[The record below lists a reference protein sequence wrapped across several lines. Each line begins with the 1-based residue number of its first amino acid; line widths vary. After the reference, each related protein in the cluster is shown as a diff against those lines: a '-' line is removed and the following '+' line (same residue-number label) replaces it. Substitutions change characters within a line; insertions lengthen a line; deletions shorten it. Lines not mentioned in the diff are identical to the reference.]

1 MHKTLLALL
10 ALLASGGLVAGC
22 GSSSSNT
29 TTSSSSSSTTQAA
42 SSSPTTSAAP
52 ASTTGKA
59 ANPHATPIVVG
70 FNNLESASA
79 SSIQIR
85 IGLQQ
90 GLQYVNDDLGGVN
103 GHPLRAIICKTDTTP
118 ASEIA
123 CANEFVS
130 DHVVADFEGSEVAAS
145 SALPILEKA
154 GIAAIS
160 FSGTDAPMDAAK
172 GEVFNFNGSD
182 NERYAAFLIAAKD
195 LGKTNVLMPLPD
207 VPIVIPK
214 VKAVILP
221 VAEKLG
227 IKVKVTYYPFTESDW
242 STTAASWIASGAD
255 AIIPAITTNPQCTGY
270 VSALKALNYNG
281 TIMAGLCNQFT
292 DATGV
297 YVGSYGYTPQMQ
309 AIAPPSVSAD
319 IAIYNAWMAKQS
331 TLTPANYSTAYAG
344 FEEAVNGANML
355 AQTKGSFT
363 AANVKES
370 LPATHGPLF
379 MNTNTYNCSG
389 DDGWPN
395 TSGCSTGVVISQFTN
410 DTTQKLAPFN
420 PVNTRPVWPTS

>member
-1 MHKTLLALL
+1 MQKNAVLFLALL
-10 ALLASGGLVAGC
+10 TSAGLVTAC
-22 GSSSSNT
+22 GG
-29 TTSSSSSSTTQAA
+29 SSSSSTSSSASSVTQAA
-42 SSSPTTSAAP
+42 SSPPTTSGTP
-52 ASTTGKA
+52 ASESGKA
-59 ANPHATPIVVG
+59 ANPKLSPVVVG

-85 IGLQQ
+85 IGLEQ
-90 GLQYVNDDLGGVN
+90 GLKYVNADLGGVN
-103 GHPLRAIICKTDTTP
+103 GHPLKAIECKTDTTP
-118 ASEIA
+118 ASEIG

-130 DHVVADFEGSEVAAS
+130 DHVVADFEGSEAAAS
-145 SALPILEKA
+145 AALPILEKA

-207 VPIVIPK
+207 IPIVIPK
-214 VKAVILP
+214 VNAVIYP
-221 VAEKLG
+221 VAKKLG
-227 IKVKVTYYPFTESDW
+227 IKVKVAYYPFTESDW
-242 STTAASWIASGAD
+242 STTAASWIGSGAD
-255 AIIPAITTNPQCTGY
+255 AIIPAITTNPQCSGY
-270 VSALKALNYNG
+270 VSALKSLNYTG

-297 YVGSYGYTPQMQ
+297 YVGSFGYTPQMYPE
-309 AIAPPSVSAD
+309 APAKVQAD
-319 IAIYNAWMAKQS
+319 INTYNTWMAKQS

-344 FEEAVNGANML
+344 FQEAVNGANML
-355 AQTKGSFT
+355 SQTKGALT
-363 AANVKES
+363 AANVKAS
-370 LPATHGPLF
+370 LPSAHGPLF

-389 DDGWPN
+389 DDGWPH

-410 DTTQKLAPFN
+410 ETTQKLAPFN